1 MSDVDPKTLG
11 GSLVAGL
18 VIGVA
23 IGFMFDHLI
32 LGVTIGLG
40 LGVLAAV
47 LKQSQQLGW
56 AVSHRR
62 ASLVLPVL

>member
-1 MSDVDPKTLG
+1 MSDVDPKALG
-11 GSLVAGL
+11 GSLLAGL

-23 IGFMFDHLI
+23 IGLMFDHLI

-47 LKQSQQLGW
+47 LKQNHQ
-56 AVSHRR
+56 
-62 ASLVLPVL
+62 